1 MLVKDCGLT
10 VSEFTDWLTIST
22 AEKDYVELFD
32 GSRVAP
38 ENLTSSDVL
47 SLSGQFAV
55 PNVMYMAW
63 FGEGMG
69 VGKSLMNW
77 SANISNLNSLGF
89 SVRQFNNDLYSSTEN
104 ERARNDFLGGIQTF
118 SGNNELHGL
127 YMMGHS
133 NGATIGSEGSITNFN
148 GPEWSVHYKG
158 VPSIE
163 SSLNYRLGALIIHV
177 CYGDNTNSRYLVTP
191 ENEGGIFWGV
201 SDVYNPFV
209 DDTQPIAKNWGAEL
223 HEVIPVPEHPTI
235 YSYRIGGKQG
245 TKTFSVSYE
254 YMLTDYTSQ
263 LSISL
268 DN

>member
-77 SANISNLNSLGF
+77 SANISNLNSLDF

-158 VPSIE
+158 VVSIE
-163 SSLNYRLGALIIHV
+163 SSLNYRLRALMIHA
-177 CYGDNTNSRYLVTP
+177 CYSDNTNSRYLVTP
-191 ENEGGIFWGV
+191 ENEGGIFWA
-201 SDVYNPFV
+201 SPMCITHLSTTLNLLP
-209 DDTQPIAKNWGAEL
+209 
-223 HEVIPVPEHPTI
+223 
-235 YSYRIGGKQG
+235 
-245 TKTFSVSYE
+245 KTGERNF
-254 YMLTDYTSQ
+254 MKLFLF
-263 LSISL
+263 LSIRPFIRTELAVNKGLKLSL
-268 DN
+268 SHTNICL